1 MAFNMCSRAPVLA
14 CPGRF
19 LGTESKTTVTVRVTE
34 EGTPTREHF
43 RPPTSSHTYKAF
55 YRTSS
60 SGSLQNFQLATL
72 NNTRLTSTSLTLAN
86 MTSETD
92 PSDPKASE
100 LADRPSS
107 MAASAFLGIAW
118 FICIE
123 LNIRL
128 LYRAT
133 RGSLYFWSC
142 LLCSW
147 GLVVHGISIVL
158 ANFTESTKIW
168 RS

>member
-1 MAFNMCSRAPVLA
+1 MTPM
-14 CPGRF
+14 
-19 LGTESKTTVTVRVTE
+19 TEVVRVVTATPVHGCPWKHCCARISRRSPGALPSM
-34 EGTPTREHF
+34 GTSRRSPGATPAMG
-43 RPPTSSHTYKAF
+43 RPATAWVKSS
-55 YRTSS
+55 
-60 SGSLQNFQLATL
+60 
-72 NNTRLTSTSLTLAN
+72 
-86 MTSETD
+86 
-92 PSDPKASE
+92 SDPKASE